1 MLMYMYLYF
10 YLYTGNS
17 QKSQNR
23 NQDRVDFSHVSFY
36 MNYNSFSK
44 ESEEHK
50 HWILIILK
58 NNPNIGQLSANMT
71 NVFQNIIVHEF
82 HTCQLYILKNIKYS
96 GMASMALYNKCMSW
110 KYCNIRAVFIH
121 VFGQMYVYVLI
132 RGKMHD
138 F

>member
-23 NQDRVDFSHVSFY
+23 NQDRVDYSHVSFY

-44 ESEEHK
+44 ESEEN
-50 HWILIILK
+50 ISIGYLLIILK

-71 NVFQNIIVHEF
+71 KVFQNIIVHEF
-82 HTCQLYILKNIKYS
+82 HTYQLYISTNKKIFRHGIDGFVQQVHVLEILLHKS
-96 GMASMALYNKCMSW
+96 CLYTCIWVDVCICTNQ
-110 KYCNIRAVFIH
+110 R
-121 VFGQMYVYVLI
+121 
-132 RGKMHD
+132 
-138 F
+138 